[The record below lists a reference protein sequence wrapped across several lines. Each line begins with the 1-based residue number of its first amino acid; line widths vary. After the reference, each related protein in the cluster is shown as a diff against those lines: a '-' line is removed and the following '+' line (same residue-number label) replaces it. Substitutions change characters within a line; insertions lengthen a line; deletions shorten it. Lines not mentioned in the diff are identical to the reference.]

1 MRVRFVIA
9 SVILRA
15 NRSDVDLL
23 QPILSIAVTSYWTP
37 HYNQSAPIQSA
48 TNWLWIDCRPCCT
61 QSSLPCWDV
70 RLLSFSWLSSL
81 TQPSANCLCCL
92 HVADIINLSLLS
104 VRLYR
109 IASTKN
115 TTERKEIWNVYNE
128 ILPLKVSKIKR
139 LKYQNCTT
147 CTWTKLI
154 NTNWNWI
161 SEYCLYFLVFLL
173 HFLSGH
179 VVTCGIAF

>member
-1 MRVRFVIA
+1 MAWPQNGQYDTVVSRSDTVVVFSSCSGRIHSIMRVRFVIA
-9 SVILRA
+9 SVMLRA

-104 VRLYR
+104 VCPSVSNCFNQEYDR
-109 IASTKN
+109 TKRN
-115 TTERKEIWNVYNE
+115 MK
-128 ILPLKVSKIKR
+128 
-139 LKYQNCTT
+139 
-147 CTWTKLI
+147 
-154 NTNWNWI
+154 
-161 SEYCLYFLVFLL
+161 CL
-173 HFLSGH
+173 
-179 VVTCGIAF
+179 